1 MMSLFPNRISWD
13 VPEAPHPGSY
23 GAVRRHD
30 RHTGVDIYVPEGTPV
45 YALED
50 CRIISVS
57 YFTGPNAKP
66 PCPWWEETWA
76 VTVINKSSTYLLYG
90 ELTPVVLEHDQ
101 RKAGDIIG
109 YVKRV
114 LKTDKGLPVSML
126 HVEMYSHLLDEHPYW
141 HHDEPSPYG
150 LLDPTS
156 YLKQFK

>member
-1 MMSLFPNRISWD
+1 MSLFPNRISWD

-101 RKAGDIIG
+101 RKAGNTIADNQRASITSCDLSIQALEVRKTNNQIELNRATAIAEKINNII
-109 YVKRV
+109 
-114 LKTDKGLPVSML
+114 
-126 HVEMYSHLLDEHPYW
+126 E
-141 HHDEPSPYG
+141 
-150 LLDPTS
+150 
-156 YLKQFK
+156 QFL